1 MTPDATSD
9 NRQDIYGSGRQSPAQ
24 MMCSPAMYRTYD
36 SSIHMEQIS
45 HIKTQTRVRDDSPS
59 MCLKE
64 EASKPV
70 EAAEEENLPEDE
82 TIAATDSKHFPSDKE
97 SVKGIDLDNIPT
109 SKRVEEVSH
118 KEATEKPEDQP
129 GYEEVGEETGHFE
142 MTQMQH
148 LITGRMYMDLADNPQ
163 HK

>member
-1 MTPDATSD
+1 MTQNTTSD
-9 NRQDIYGSGRQSPAQ
+9 NRQDIYGFGRQTSAQ
-24 MMCSPAMYRTYD
+24 LMCSPVTYRTYD
-36 SSIHMEQIS
+36 NAIHMEQTS
-45 HIKTQTRVRDDSPS
+45 PIKAQTRVSDDSPS

-82 TIAATDSKHFPSDKE
+82 TIAATDSKHLPSDKE
-97 SVKGIDLDNIPT
+97 SVIGIDLDNIPT

-142 MTQMQH
+142 MS
-148 LITGRMYMDLADNPQ
+148 
-163 HK
+163 